1 MARDTSH
8 GGMQGPV
15 YRPKHR
21 VVRPDMI
28 ARRSSAFAYILV
40 PTLLFLAGCA
50 ILQEPINIAD
60 PPRAELLP
68 AGAGKRPLVALVL
81 SRGSARGFAHIG
93 VIKVLEEAGIEPD
106 IVVGSSVGSIVGV
119 AYAAGMDARQ
129 LAPAAQKLDGAILQ
143 DLTLP
148 NLGVPMRGGELGV
161 IRGERLQNYIDRL
174 VSGCPVQALPR
185 RIAVVAT
192 DLQSGLPVAFT
203 HGNAGLAVRASSS
216 VPGVLVPPLVNGRLY
231 VDGQVSSPVPVT
243 VARRL
248 GADIVIAVDVT
259 FPSDHADIANTA
271 SVLFQSFTIA
281 TQRIKDHELGQ
292 ATVVIRPDIKT
303 SGQLGLSDRDWLI
316 DAGDKAARAALPV
329 LQAIR
334 VAGSGKGTTQNSSLT
349 EAAR

>member
-1 MARDTSH
+1 ML
-8 GGMQGPV
+8 
-15 YRPKHR
+15 
-21 VVRPDMI
+21 
-28 ARRSSAFAYILV
+28 ARRSSASAIILAL
-40 PTLLFLAGCA
+40 TLFFLAGCA
-50 ILQEPINIAD
+50 TLQEPINVAD
-60 PPRAELLP
+60 PPRAEPFP
-68 AGAGKRPLVALVL
+68 AGAGKQPLIALVL
-81 SRGSARGFAHIG
+81 SGGSARGFAHIG

-106 IVVGSSVGSIVGV
+106 IVVGSSVGSMVGV

-129 LAPAAQKLDGAILQ
+129 LAAAARKLDGAMLQ
-143 DLTLP
+143 DFTLP
-148 NLGVPMRGGELGV
+148 NLGVPLLGGELGF

-174 VSGCPVQALPR
+174 VSGRSLQALPR

-216 VPGVLVPPLVNGRLY
+216 MPGVFVPPLINGRLY

-248 GADIVIAVDVT
+248 GAGIVIAVDVT
-259 FPSDHADIANTA
+259 FPSDHADIANAA

-316 DAGDKAARAALPV
+316 DAGEKAARAALPA

-334 VAGSGKGTTQNSSLT
+334 ATGSGKGATQNSSLT
-349 EAAR
+349 ESARSSP